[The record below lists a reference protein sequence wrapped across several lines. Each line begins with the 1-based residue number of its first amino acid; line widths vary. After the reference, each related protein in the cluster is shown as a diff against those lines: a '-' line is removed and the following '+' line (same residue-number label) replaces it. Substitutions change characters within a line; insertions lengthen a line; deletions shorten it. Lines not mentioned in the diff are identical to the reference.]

1 MTLGHVPRRFLV
13 PSYLEFIYTCQ
24 DFLESE
30 GLLRGRALYS
40 IQRDAE
46 QLLASTSCW
55 YGIRTKVLPFFRSG
69 ADVSVGKEESAECSI
84 NLAIACRFGLKKAP
98 YLHLFIVQCYYSSTR
113 TEY

>member
-1 MTLGHVPRRFLV
+1 MTLGHVPRLNLV

-46 QLLASTSCW
+46 QILASTSCR

-69 ADVSVGKEESAECSI
+69 ADVINSVGKEESAECSI
-84 NLAIACRFGLKKAP
+84 IWPSPAVL
-98 YLHLFIVQCYYSSTR
+98 V
-113 TEY
+113 